1 MLILVIEDEA
11 EIAEGICTVL
21 EHEGYQVDIAYDG
34 QSGLDKIMEGKPDL
48 VLLDI
53 MLPEISG
60 TEIIKTVR
68 ENGISVPVIMLTAL
82 SQSSDIINGLDS
94 GADDYLTKPFRA
106 GELLARIRARL
117 RRHDEFSVSSL
128 EYEDICLDRAAMK
141 LVCGEKSVKL
151 ARKEFILLETLVINQ
166 GIIIPRETLITK
178 IWGYNDNTE
187 YNQLDVYISFVR
199 KKLRFVNSETVITTA
214 KGIGYSLEK
223 GD

>member
-34 QSGLDKIMEGKPDL
+34 QSGLAKIMEGKPDL

-53 MLPEISG
+53 MLPEING

>member
-34 QSGLDKIMEGKPDL
+34 QSGLAKIMEGKPDL

-53 MLPEISG
+53 MLPEING

-178 IWGYNDNTE
+178 IWGYDDNTE

>member
-53 MLPEISG
+53 MLPEING

-178 IWGYNDNTE
+178 IWGYDDNTE

>member
-53 MLPEISG
+53 MLPEING